1 MKLSYVFQ
9 RIVLTIFIF
18 AIVMTLNFF
27 IPRMGVEDPA
37 ERYYPPQG
45 NMSDIEYEIIKEL
58 TREHH
63 LGAVHT
69 ICGQAPP
76 R

>member
-37 ERYYPPQG
+37 ERYYPPRA
-45 NMSDIEYEIIKEL
+45 
-58 TREHH
+58 T
-63 LGAVHT
+63 
-69 ICGQAPP
+69 
-76 R
+76 